1 MFAEE
6 SPRCHE
12 GVVYNSYMAA
22 RAPLTSDSIST
33 AKVFAV
39 LVMDRSGSMERFRD
53 VPLRAIN
60 GYLDKMRASQY
71 AAALE
76 VSIVVFDHA
85 TDTLISM
92 RPVSQI
98 KPLPP
103 YKNGRGT
110 RLYGTVADVV
120 ERLNQRI
127 LVEHSQGVN
136 ATGSV
141 VVFTDGEDTST
152 PPGKHLSRM
161 RRAVVEAGD
170 LGAQMIAI
178 GIGIDG
184 LRLAEDLWFPAKFAH
199 TVDPDGVEILKA
211 AEDVSQVVESFSAA
225 FTSEH
230 LPKVDLSKVAAALLD
245 EQNPADT
252 NPELVPAGLSQRDP
266 D

>member
-1 MFAEE
+1 
-6 SPRCHE
+6 
-12 GVVYNSYMAA
+12 MAA
-22 RAPLTSDSIST
+22 SARESLTSDSSST

-60 GYLDKMRASQY
+60 GYLDKLRASKF
-71 AAALE
+71 ADSIEA
-76 VSIVVFDHA
+76 SIVVFDHA

-92 RPVSQI
+92 RPVTQI
-98 KPLPP
+98 KSLAP

-127 LVEHSQGVN
+127 LVEQSKGVN

-141 VVFTDGEDTST
+141 VVFTDGEDTSQ

-170 LGAQMIAI
+170 LGFQMLAI

-184 LRLAEDLWFPAKFAH
+184 LRLAEELWFPAKFAH

-230 LPKVDLSKVAAALLD
+230 LPKVDLSQLED
-245 EQNPADT
+245 D
-252 NPELVPAGLSQRDP
+252 PEDAKSDGK
-266 D
+266 

>member
-1 MFAEE
+1 
-6 SPRCHE
+6 
-12 GVVYNSYMAA
+12 MAPPG
-22 RAPLTSDSIST
+22 RLQPISDAGIA

-39 LVMDRSGSMERFRD
+39 LVMDRSASMERYGN

-60 GYLDKMRASQY
+60 GYLDKLRTSQY
-71 AAALE
+71 AANLE
-76 VSIVVFDHA
+76 VSIVIFDHA

-92 RPVSQI
+92 RPVAQI
-98 KPLPP
+98 KDVAP

-127 LVEHSQGVN
+127 LVEHEKGIS

-141 VVFTDGEDTST
+141 VVFTDGEDTSV

-170 LGAQMIAI
+170 LGFQLLSI

-184 LRLAEDLWFPAKFAH
+184 LRLADELWFPAKFAY
-199 TVDPDGVEILKA
+199 TVDPDGVELLKA
-211 AEDVSQVVESFSAA
+211 AEDVSQIVESFSAA

-230 LPKVDLSKVAAALLD
+230 LPKIDLSKLD
-245 EQNPADT
+245 AGNLDPSKSSAD
-252 NPELVPAGLSQRDP
+252 
-266 D
+266 